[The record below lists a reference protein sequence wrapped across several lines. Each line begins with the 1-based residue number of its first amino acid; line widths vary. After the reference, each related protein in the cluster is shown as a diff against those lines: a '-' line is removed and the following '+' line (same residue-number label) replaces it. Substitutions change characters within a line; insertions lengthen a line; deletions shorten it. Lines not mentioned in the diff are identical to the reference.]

1 MNTKLK
7 HHEVAAEWVDDEHG
21 TAIMLTQSEDAYYEQ
36 APSVLLHPWQLR
48 SICEH
53 FHVLPVSTP
62 LAERKLQTMARRLN
76 GLRDRINDLCEY
88 MANHSDHRNADLSY
102 EMVTVNALADLAT
115 EWCADLEIEPESDPS
130 QEATPAE
137 SAPRSS
143 CSPANGS
150 ACQLELA

>member
-7 HHEVAAEWVDDEHG
+7 HHEVAAEWVDDEYG
-21 TAIMLTQSEDAYYEQ
+21 QAIMLTQQDGWGDDPQ
-36 APSVLLHPWQLR
+36 TTIVHPWQLR

-53 FHVLPVSTP
+53 FKVLPASS
-62 LAERKLQTMARRLN
+62 LQAHRKLHTMARRLN
-76 GLRDRINDLCEY
+76 GLKDRINTLCEY
-88 MANHSDHRNADLSY
+88 MANHSDHKHADLSF

-115 EWCADLEIEPESDPS
+115 EWCADLEIELEEDAP

-143 CSPANGS
+143 CAPANGS
-150 ACQLELA
+150 ACQMELA

>member
-1 MNTKLK
+1 
-7 HHEVAAEWVDDEHG
+7 
-21 TAIMLTQSEDAYYEQ
+21 MLTQSEDAYFEQ

-62 LAERKLQTMARRLN
+62 LAERRLQTMARRLN
-76 GLRDRINDLCEY
+76 GLKDRINDLCEY

-115 EWCADLEIEPESDPS
+115 EWCEELDVSADWVAVENPLGSEGGA
-130 QEATPAE
+130 QLHTAGLATPAE

-143 CSPANGS
+143 CAP
-150 ACQLELA
+150 QQPVLL

>member
-1 MNTKLK
+1 MNTTLK
-7 HHEVAAEWVDDEHG
+7 HHEVSAEWVDDKYG
-21 TAIMLTQSEDAYYEQ
+21 VAIMLTQSEDAYYEQ

-62 LAERKLQTMARRLN
+62 LAERKLHTMARRLN

-88 MANHSDHRNADLSY
+88 MANHSDHKHADLSY
-102 EMVTVNALADLAT
+102 EMVKVNALADLAT
-115 EWCADLEIEPESDPS
+115 EWCADLEIELEGNAP

-143 CSPANGS
+143 CAPVTA
-150 ACQLELA
+150 

>member
-7 HHEVAAEWVDDEHG
+7 HHEVSAEWVIDEHG

-53 FHVLPVSTP
+53 FHVLPVSSP
-62 LAERKLQTMARRLN
+62 QAHRKLQTMARRLN
-76 GLRDRINDLCEY
+76 GLKDRINDLCEY
-88 MANHSDHRNADLSY
+88 MANHSDHKHADLSY
-102 EMVTVNALADLAT
+102 EMVTLNALADLAT
-115 EWCADLEIEPESDPS
+115 EWCEDLEIEAEDNAP
-130 QEATPAE
+130 QEPTPAE

-143 CSPANGS
+143 CAP
-150 ACQLELA
+150 QQPVLL